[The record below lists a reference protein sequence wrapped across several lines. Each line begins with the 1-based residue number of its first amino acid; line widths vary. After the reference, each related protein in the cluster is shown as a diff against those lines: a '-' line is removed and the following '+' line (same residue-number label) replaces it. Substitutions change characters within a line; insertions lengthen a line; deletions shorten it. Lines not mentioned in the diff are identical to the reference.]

1 MESNVNA
8 SSKETKLN
16 NFSKKFL
23 KVPHTYVL
31 LVILMLTA
39 VVLSYI
45 IPAGA
50 FDRAKDAASGK
61 TLVVP
66 GSFHLVESHPVTL
79 WQIPVFIFK
88 GLLDASDIIFFVFIV
103 AGAFEIIFQTN
114 MINAFMGRL
123 ALKLR
128 GRESWVVPI
137 FLSIFS
143 VGGFTMGMSS
153 EVLVFVPIGIL
164 MATSLGFDVV
174 TGTAMV
180 VLGAGVGYTAGLM
193 NPFGV
198 GIAQLIAQVPLFS
211 GLWYR
216 LILLVVLI
224 AVTSIYILRYARMV
238 KADASK
244 SVVAGIEDLK
254 TDFGKDVNAIPDI
267 KPCHYLVL
275 AVVVAGFAILI
286 WGVSK
291 REWWIN
297 EMAATFLTMGVLGGF
312 AAGFGPSKVA
322 GIFVTGAKSVTFGA
336 LIIGLAR
343 SIFVVMQDTAI
354 IDSIV
359 NGLFL
364 SLNKLPASLQLIGM
378 YIIQTIISL
387 IIGSSSGQAV
397 VTMPIMTPVSDLL
410 HISRQT
416 AVLIFQL
423 PDGFTNSI
431 LPTSAATMGAL
442 SVAKIPFERW
452 FKFFWKLELLWLLIG
467 VVFIL
472 LAPVI
477 GYQ

>member
-1 MESNVNA
+1 ME
-8 SSKETKLN
+8 
-16 NFSKKFL
+16 KKSEGLLKKVF
-23 KVPHTYVL
+23 KVPHTYVI
-31 LVILMLTA
+31 LVILVLIA
-39 VVLSYI
+39 VVLTYV
-45 IPAGA
+45 IPAGS
-50 FDRAKDAASGK
+50 FERAKDAASGK
-61 TLVVP
+61 VLVVP
-66 GSFHLVESHPVTL
+66 GSFHTVDSHPVTL
-79 WQIPVFIFK
+79 WQIPVFLFK

-103 AGAFEIIFQTN
+103 AGSFEIIFQTN
-114 MINAFMGRL
+114 MVNAFMGRL
-123 ALKLR
+123 ALTLK

-180 VLGAGVGYTAGLM
+180 VLGAAIGYTAGLM

-198 GIAQLIAQVPLFS
+198 GLGQLIAQVPLFS
-211 GLWYR
+211 GMWYR
-216 LILLVVLI
+216 AILLVVLI
-224 AVTSIYILRYARMV
+224 VVTSIYILRYARKV
-238 KADASK
+238 KADPSK
-244 SVVAGIEDLK
+244 SVVADVADLK
-254 TDFGKDVNAIPDI
+254 TDFSEAAKVLPDI
-267 KPCHYLVL
+267 KTFHYLVL
-275 AVVVAGFAILI
+275 AVVVAGFAVLI

-291 REWWIN
+291 KEWWIN
-297 EMAATFLTMGVLGGF
+297 EMAATFLTMGILGGF
-312 AAGFGPSKVA
+312 AAGFGPSKIA
-322 GIFVTGAKSVTFGA
+322 DIFVRGAKSVTFGA

-354 IDSIV
+354 IDTIV

-364 SLNKLPASLQLIGM
+364 SLNTLPHALRLMGM
-378 YIIQTIISL
+378 YVIQTIVSL
-387 IIGSSSGQAV
+387 VIGSSSGQAV

-442 SVAKIPFERW
+442 SVARIPFEKW
-452 FKFFWKLELLWLLIG
+452 FKFFWKLELIWMLIG
-467 VVFIL
+467 AIFIL

-477 GYQ
+477 GYV

>member
-1 MESNVNA
+1 MEMKANVP
-8 SSKETKLN
+8 SKEAKLKN
-16 NFSKKFL
+16 HL
-23 KVPHTYVL
+23 KRIFRVPHTYVL
-31 LVILMLTA
+31 LVILVLIA
-39 VVLSYI
+39 VALSYM
-45 IPAGA
+45 IPAGE
-50 FDRAKDAASGK
+50 FDRAKDPVSGK

-88 GLLDASDIIFFVFIV
+88 GLLDASDIIFFVFVV

-114 MINAFMGRL
+114 MINALMGRL

-128 GRESWVVPI
+128 GREAWIVPI

-180 VLGAGVGYTAGLM
+180 VLGAGVGYSAGLL

-198 GIAQLIAQVPLFS
+198 GIAQLIAQLPLFS
-211 GLWYR
+211 GMWYR
-216 LILLVVLI
+216 IVLLVILI

-238 KADASK
+238 KADPSK
-244 SVVAGIEDLK
+244 SVVDDIADLK
-254 TDFGKDVNAIPDI
+254 TDFSKDTAVLPDI
-267 KPCHYLVL
+267 RPYHFLVL
-275 AVVVAGFAILI
+275 AVVVAGFSVLI

-291 REWWIN
+291 KEWWIN

-312 AAGFGPSKVA
+312 AAGFGPSKTA
-322 GIFVTGAKSVTFGA
+322 SIFVTGAKSVTFGA

-343 SIFVVMQDTAI
+343 SVFVVMEDTAI

-364 SLNKLPASLQLIGM
+364 SLNSLPSSLQLMGM
-378 YIIQTIISL
+378 YVIQTIVSL

-410 HISRQT
+410 NISRQT

-442 SVAKIPFERW
+442 SVARIPFERW
-452 FKFFWKLELLWLLIG
+452 FKFFWRLELIWLLIG
-467 VVFIL
+467 AVFVL

-477 GYQ
+477 GYM

>member
-1 MESNVNA
+1 METNANVP
-8 SSKETKLN
+8 SRDTKPN
-16 NFSKKFL
+16 NFLKKIF

-31 LVILMLTA
+31 LVILVLIA
-39 VVLSYI
+39 VALSYV
-45 IPAGA
+45 IPAGV
-50 FDRAKDAASGK
+50 FDRAKDAVSGK

-103 AGAFEIIFQTN
+103 AGAFEVIFQTN

-123 ALKLR
+123 ALKLG
-128 GRESWVVPI
+128 GREAWVVPI

-164 MATSLGFDVV
+164 MAKSLGFDVV

-180 VLGAGVGYTAGLM
+180 VLGAGAGYTAGLM

-198 GIAQLIAQVPLFS
+198 GIAQLIAQLPLFS
-211 GLWYR
+211 GMWYR
-216 LILLVVLI
+216 IILLVVLI
-224 AVTSIYILRYARMV
+224 AVTSIYILRYARKV
-238 KADASK
+238 KADPSK
-244 SVVAGIEDLK
+244 SVVADIDDLK
-254 TDFGKDVNAIPDI
+254 TDFSKDASALPDI
-267 KPCHYLVL
+267 KSYHYLVL
-275 AVVVAGFAILI
+275 AVVIAGFAVLI

-291 REWWIN
+291 KEWWIN
-297 EMAATFLTMGVLGGF
+297 EMAATFLAMGVLGGF
-312 AAGFGPSKVA
+312 AAGFGPSKISS
-322 GIFVTGAKSVTFGA
+322 IFVTGAKSVTFGA

-359 NGLFL
+359 NGLFM
-364 SLNKLPASLQLIGM
+364 SLNSLPASLQLMGM
-378 YIIQTIISL
+378 YVIQTIVSL

-467 VVFIL
+467 AIFIL

-477 GYQ
+477 GYV